1 MAVFV
6 AVCEDASRMSPSGIA
21 AADLNALPI
30 FPLPNVVLFPGA
42 LLPLH
47 VFEPRYRDLTKEVLA
62 GNRLIGIARLKPG
75 FEEQYEARPPVF
87 EVCGLGSV
95 IESVAHGDGRYDITL
110 RGLAVV
116 RIIKELPP
124 ERPFRRVQAE
134 EVPECPS
141 DPAVTSA
148 WQRKLISLWF
158 QLGPHL
164 PENVRD
170 LRTLTRGAEGAGAY
184 ADRLA
189 GALVGYADESQRLL
203 EEPDPAERL
212 RRLTERLQ
220 ALLDSVVPSAGRR
233 TDLN

>member
-1 MAVFV
+1 MAVLV
-6 AVCEDASRMSPSGIA
+6 ALCEDVSRMSPSGIA
-21 AADLNALPI
+21 AADLKALPI

-47 VFEPRYRDLTKEVLA
+47 VFEPRYRELTKEVLA
-62 GNRLIGIARLKPG
+62 GNRLIGMARLKPG
-75 FEEQYEARPPVF
+75 FEEQYEDRPPVF

-124 ERPFRRVQAE
+124 DRPFRRVQAE
-134 EVPECPS
+134 EVPEFPS

-148 WQRKLISLWF
+148 WQRKLISLWS

-189 GALVGYADESQRLL
+189 GALVGDADESQRLL

-220 ALLDSVVPSAGRR
+220 ALLDSVAPSAGRR

>member
-1 MAVFV
+1 
-6 AVCEDASRMSPSGIA
+6 MSPSGIA
-21 AADLNALPI
+21 PADLTALPV

-47 VFEPRYRDLTKEVLA
+47 VFEPRYRELTRDALA
-62 GNRLIGIARLKPG
+62 GKQLMGIARLKPG
-75 FEEQYEARPPVF
+75 FEEDYEGRPPVF
-87 EVCGLGSV
+87 EICGLGSV
-95 IESVAHGDGRYDITL
+95 IESVAHRDGRYDITL

-116 RIIKELPP
+116 RIVKELPSDLP
-124 ERPFRRVQAE
+124 YRRMHVE
-134 EVPECPS
+134 EVADSPS

-148 WQRKLISLWF
+148 WQRQLISLWN

-189 GALVGYADESQRLL
+189 GALVGDAEASQRVL

-212 RRLTERLQ
+212 RMLTERLQ
-220 ALLDSVVPSAGRR
+220 AVLDSVAPSAGRR
-233 TDLN
+233 ADLN

>member
-1 MAVFV
+1 
-6 AVCEDASRMSPSGIA
+6 MSPSGIA
-21 AADLNALPI
+21 PADLTALPI

-47 VFEPRYRDLTKEVLA
+47 VFEPRYRELTKEVLA
-62 GNRLIGIARLKPG
+62 GKQLMGIARLKPG
-75 FEEQYEARPPVF
+75 FEEEYEGRPPVF
-87 EVCGLGSV
+87 EICGLGSV
-95 IESVAHGDGRYDITL
+95 IESVAHPDGRYDITL

-116 RIIKELPP
+116 RIVKELPP
-124 ERPFRRVQAE
+124 DRSFRRMHVL
-134 EVPECPS
+134 EVTDSPS

-148 WQRKLISLWF
+148 WQRKLISLWA

-170 LRTLTRGAEGAGAY
+170 LRALTRGAEGAGAY

-189 GALVGYADESQRLL
+189 GALVGDPDASQRLL

-212 RRLTERLQ
+212 RLLTERLQ
-220 ALLDSVVPSAGRR
+220 TVLDSVAPASASRR

>member
-1 MAVFV
+1 
-6 AVCEDASRMSPSGIA
+6 MSPSGIA
-21 AADLNALPI
+21 AADLTDLPI

-47 VFEPRYRDLTKEVLA
+47 VFEPRYRELTRDVLA
-62 GNRLIGIARLKPG
+62 GKQLMGIARLKPG
-75 FEEQYEARPPVF
+75 FEADYEGRPPVF

-95 IESVAHGDGRYDITL
+95 IESVAYPDGRYDITL

-116 RIIKELPP
+116 RIVNELPSD
-124 ERPFRRVQAE
+124 RPYRRMHVE
-134 EVPECPS
+134 EVGDSPS

-148 WQRKLISLWF
+148 WQRQLISLWN
-158 QLGPHL
+158 QLAPHL
-164 PENVRD
+164 PENIRD

-189 GALVGYADESQRLL
+189 GALVGDAEASQRVL

-212 RRLTERLQ
+212 RMLAERLQ
-220 ALLDSVVPSAGRR
+220 SVLDSVAPSAGRR
-233 TDLN
+233 ADLN